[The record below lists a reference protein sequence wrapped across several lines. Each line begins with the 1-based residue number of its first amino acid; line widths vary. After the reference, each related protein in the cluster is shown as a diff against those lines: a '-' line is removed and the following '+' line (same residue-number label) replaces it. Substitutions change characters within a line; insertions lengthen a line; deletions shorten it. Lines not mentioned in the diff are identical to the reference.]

1 VKAKLDTLAQ
11 LSTKGILPSK
21 NKALSKS
28 QLEQETYKKRARSKS
43 ITNAIVFKL
52 IDLKS
57 PLLKSYWQTFHCN
70 NVLIQKDKTIT
81 AKYCNQRWCMQCNRI
96 RTAKQINGYQEPLS
110 KLKEPQFVTLTIVNV
125 PAKELK
131 LAIEQM
137 NHSLRKITKNL
148 PKTYKLKLKGL
159 KKVECT
165 YNPQRN
171 DYHPHFHLIVEGKK
185 EAEHLVSLWLKQY
198 PTAKRKGQDIK
209 KARADSLI
217 ELCKYFTKVV
227 NDDQFYPKQMDII
240 FRAMKGKRTFQPIG
254 LKKIVSEEIDD
265 QQGQEQSFLP
275 PQNEIFVWEQEAM
288 DWISASGEIVADFTP
303 TDRHKDYIDRLQNNK
318 QLLKQPNDES
328 RTKEPINYNQNKQ
341 FSTQQIEQGI
351 KDFWT

>member
-1 VKAKLDTLAQ
+1 MKAKLDTLSQ
-11 LSTKGILPSK
+11 LSTKGSLPPK

-57 PLLKSYWQTFHCN
+57 PMEHSYWLSWRCN
-70 NVLIQKDKTIT
+70 KTLIQQGEKIT
-81 AKYCNQRWCMQCNRI
+81 TRFCNQRWCWQCNRI
-96 RTAKQINGYQEPLS
+96 RTAKQINGYKEPLS

-125 PAKELK
+125 QAKELK
-131 LAIEQM
+131 SAIEQM
-137 NHSLRKITKNL
+137 NDSLKKIRKNL

-198 PTAKRKGQDIK
+198 PTAKREGQDIR
-209 KARADSLI
+209 KANDSTLI

-227 NDDQFYPKQMDII
+227 NKDQFYPKQMDII
-240 FRAMKGKRTFQPIG
+240 FQAMKGKRTFQPIG
-254 LKKIVSEEIDD
+254 LKRIVSEEVED
-265 QQGQEQSFLP
+265 QIGQEQSFIA
-275 PQNEIFVWEQEAM
+275 PQNEIFCWEQEAM
-288 DWISASGEIVADFTP
+288 DWISASGEVVADFTP
-303 TDRHKDYIDRLQNNK
+303 TDKHKDYIDRLQNNK
-318 QLLKQPNDES
+318 QFLKQPNDED
-328 RTKEPINYNQNKQ
+328 RAKEPINYNQSKQ
-341 FSTQQIEQGI
+341 LSIQQIEQGI